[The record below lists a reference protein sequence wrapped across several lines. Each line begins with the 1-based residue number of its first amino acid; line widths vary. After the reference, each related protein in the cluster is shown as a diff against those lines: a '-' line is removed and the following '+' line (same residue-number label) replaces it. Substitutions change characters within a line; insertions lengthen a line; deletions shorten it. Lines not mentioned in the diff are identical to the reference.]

1 MPKKNNKQLNYWLN
15 NFKYVERNNK
25 FDNLLG
31 KKVWHN
37 LLKNKKIYNVLE
49 CGSNIGRNLK
59 QINLAYP
66 NKKLSF
72 IELNT
77 EAFQICK
84 LNKNIENLII
94 LKKSI
99 FQSSFA
105 KDADL
110 LNTLK
115 PLLSGET
122 LWKPHAL
129 LLMGDYYLGNK
140 EKQKAKEFYNEIMLY
155 NNELPN
161 EYYYYPLFYEYN
173 ENLNTVILLYENDMH
188 FKLVGN
194 FQGGNMITLFT
205 KETLPIEILKLI
217 NYLR

>member
-1 MPKKNNKQLNYWLN
+1 MPNKNNKNNKKQLNYWLN

-84 LNKNIENLII
+84 LNKNIENSHNSSIENCKIPRNSYDLVFTSGVLIHLNDQTFRKVIKKMIKWTKKYIII
-94 LKKSI
+94 LEYFSTTRIEKEYRGKKGLLFLREYGEEFLKTKKLNLLECGFLYSKIYKKAGFDDVTYWI
-99 FQSSFA
+99 F
-105 KDADL
+105 K
-110 LNTLK
+110 K
-115 PLLSGET
+115 
-122 LWKPHAL
+122 K
-129 LLMGDYYLGNK
+129 
-140 EKQKAKEFYNEIMLY
+140 
-155 NNELPN
+155 
-161 EYYYYPLFYEYN
+161 
-173 ENLNTVILLYENDMH
+173 
-188 FKLVGN
+188 
-194 FQGGNMITLFT
+194 
-205 KETLPIEILKLI
+205 
-217 NYLR
+217 